1 MVIHSPGP
9 VCGPPGATHCWQRA
23 GGQCNLY
30 KQRTSRIKKN
40 VDDRLMQT
48 HDVTVSLSVD
58 NFTYQSTGSAWP
70 KAYLS
75 YIIKA
80 MKIEKPS
87 FFSSYLLFSCLI

>member
-9 VCGPPGATHCWQRA
+9 VCGPPGATHCWQQA

-48 HDVTVSLSVD
+48 HGCHGFIICGQFYLSEYRQCMAQSLSLIYHKSYE
-58 NFTYQSTGSAWP
+58 NS
-70 KAYLS
+70 KAIL
-75 YIIKA
+75 
-80 MKIEKPS
+80 
-87 FFSSYLLFSCLI
+87 FFLVIYCSVV

>member
-48 HDVTVSLSVD
+48 HGCHSFIICGQFYL
-58 NFTYQSTGSAWP
+58 NQSTGSAWP

-80 MKIEKPS
+80 MKIQKPS
-87 FFSSYLLFSCLI
+87 FFF